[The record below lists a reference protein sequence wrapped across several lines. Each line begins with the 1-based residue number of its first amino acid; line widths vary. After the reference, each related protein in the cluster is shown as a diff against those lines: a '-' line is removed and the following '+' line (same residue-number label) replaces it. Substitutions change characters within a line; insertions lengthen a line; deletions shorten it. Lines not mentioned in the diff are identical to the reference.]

1 MASAYR
7 VLVVAPKTDL
17 PLAPDEVM
25 QVVNTLGAKILQGHE
40 ATIHGF
46 LSIIRDPF
54 DIVWFATHGDEKG
67 VYLSDGIL
75 ESSEITTL
83 VRACGASLCVLN
95 TCASRS
101 VALTIYDELQIP
113 LVCTL
118 KKIPDRTAFITGT
131 LFARNIANGLDFREA
146 YKLAVPGQNSTYT
159 YLPQEEAAMPPSYP
173 RNRQELPDDTD
184 SLTRLEQ
191 LVKDLD
197 AMVFGSKRPYVLG
210 LIDSNQNLTMELAA
224 LRREVQ
230 ELKEKSKTNRLIL
243 ITLCIIV
250 GLLVIGTVSLGYMQG
265 VWA

>member
-1 MASAYR
+1 MAAYR
-7 VLVVAPKTDL
+7 VLVVAPKTEL

-46 LSIIRDPF
+46 LNIIREPF
-54 DIVWFATHGDEKG
+54 DIVWFATHGDENG

-75 ESSEITTL
+75 HTSEITTM

-101 VALTIYDELQIP
+101 VALTIFDELQIP

-131 LFARNIANGLDFREA
+131 LLARHIANGLSFREA
-146 YKLAVPGQNSTYT
+146 YEIAKPGRNSTYT
-159 YLPQEEAAMPPSYP
+159 YLPEEENFMPPPHP
-173 RNRQELPDDTD
+173 RGRFDLPEDADVTA
-184 SLTRLEQ
+184 RLEQ
-191 LVKDLD
+191 LVKELD
-197 AMVFGSKRPYVLG
+197 MMVFGSKRPYVLG
-210 LIDSNQNLTMELAA
+210 LIESNEKIVGQMAAMREEL
-224 LRREVQ
+224 Q
-230 ELKEKSKTNRLIL
+230 QLKDNQKTNRMIL
-243 ITLCIIV
+243 IALCIIV
-250 GLLVIGTVSLGYMQG
+250 FFLVVGIVSLGYMQG